1 MSSQNTEK
9 KQLLI
14 VDDNPTNLG
23 LLFDYLTKYSFKIFV
38 ALDGESAIE
47 QVEYTRPDL
56 ILLDV
61 MMPGIDGFET
71 CERLKANP
79 LIQDI
84 PVIFMTALSDTVD
97 KVRGFTVGAVDYITK
112 PIQPEEVLSRI
123 QTHLTLRNLHK
134 QLQEQNECLLR
145 SQTRERQRNRELEQA
160 LQQLQ
165 QTQTQLIHTEKMSCL
180 GQMVAGI
187 SHEINNPINFIYGNL
202 YLADEYSQEL
212 LELIHLYQETYT
224 HPAAPIAAKLETTDL
239 EFIKSDLPQLFKSM
253 KVGAER
259 ISQTVL
265 LLRNFSRLDEAQIK
279 LVDIHEG
286 IDSTLLLLQHRLGAA
301 AKRAAIQVI
310 KQYGNIPKVEC
321 YPSLLNQVFM
331 NILSNAID
339 ALEESLVSHQHS
351 EFAPVSDRER
361 LRESDKGQ
369 WATDK
374 HPTIWICTE
383 VIERASAKA
392 NQLSSEE
399 NYCDREP
406 YVLIRIADNGPGMSE
421 QISRRVFDPFFTTKP
436 VGCGTGLGLTMSY
449 QIVVENHKGLLRV
462 NSELGRGSELIV
474 ELPLWQSDRFS

>member
-1 MSSQNTEK
+1 MSSQNAEK
-9 KQLLI
+9 DKLLI
-14 VDDNPTNLG
+14 IDDNPTNLG
-23 LLFDYLTKYSFKIFV
+23 LLFDYLTKYNFKIFV

-47 QVEYTRPDL
+47 QVEYTSPDL

-97 KVRGFTVGAVDYITK
+97 KVRGFKVGAVDYITK

-134 QLQEQNECLLR
+134 QLEEQNECLLR
-145 SQTRERQRNRELEQA
+145 SQTRERQKTQELEQA

-202 YLADEYSQEL
+202 YIADEYSQEL
-212 LELIHLYQETYT
+212 LELIHLYQKTYT
-224 HPAAPIAAKLETTDL
+224 HPAAPIAAKLETIDL
-239 EFIKSDLPQLFKSM
+239 EFLKSDLPQLFKSM

-265 LLRNFSRLDEAQIK
+265 LLRNFSRLHEAQLK
-279 LVDIHEG
+279 LVNIHEG
-286 IDSTLLLLQHRLGAA
+286 IDSTLLLLQHRLGAT
-301 AKRAAIQVI
+301 AKQSAIQVI
-310 KQYGNIPKVEC
+310 KQYGNVPQVEC
-321 YPSLLNQVFM
+321 YPCLLNQVFM

-339 ALEESLVSHQHS
+339 ALEESPVSNQHS
-351 EFAPVSDRER
+351 EFAPLSDQEQ

-369 WATDK
+369 WTTDK

-383 VIERASAKA
+383 VIERASAKTT
-392 NQLSSEE
+392 QLSSEE
-399 NYCDREP
+399 KYCDREP
-406 YVLIRIADNGPGMSE
+406 YVLIRITDNGPGMSE
-421 QISRRVFDPFFTTKP
+421 QIARRVFDPFFTTKP

-462 NSELGRGSELIV
+462 NSELGKGSELIV